1 MNQQELLEDFKK
13 VLSQYTNGLR
23 LDIFRNSEEVDEILG
38 STEDDRQC
46 WTEEELL
53 NKAFSLHQYGA
64 YLQRSLNKERT
75 TQNWCKSNLRVLF
88 GKENTKYSG
97 FAYAER
103 QDQCLADNSAV
114 KALFDIQIY
123 AESRIHEIE
132 HITGFVSSM
141 AGVLTELAKTKRAS
155 RYENRN

>member
-1 MNQQELLEDFKK
+1 VTQNELLEDFKK
-13 VLSQYTNGLR
+13 VLFQYTATLGVNSFQNSPEI
-23 LDIFRNSEEVDEILG
+23 DIILG

-46 WTEEELL
+46 WTEDELL
-53 NKAFSLHQYGA
+53 HKAFSLHQYGA

-88 GKENTKYSG
+88 GKEQSKYSG

-114 KALFDIQIY
+114 KALFDIQIF

-141 AGVLTELAKTKRAS
+141 AGVLTELAKTKRAF